1 MSERSDMSR
10 VLRHWFDEGPSTM
23 PDRVV
28 DVIADRIGRQR
39 QRPARRFDWRP
50 AHMSLN
56 LRIAAA
62 VAAVAALG
70 LVGATLL
77 GQLPR
82 ESIATERP
90 STTGLPAIPATA
102 SPSATVSQ
110 PPLSTGGAVV
120 FEHNWPLGRGPH
132 TRIEYLLP
140 DLRGE
145 VLLPGFELEQSTP
158 TWSPDG
164 TRLAFSAWDS
174 NASGPE
180 QLWETDA
187 AGTEPRLLT
196 TGCDPPAC
204 VEEKNPGYSPDG
216 AKVVF
221 IRLAGTPGEIPA
233 SSVVAIRD
241 LATGEVT
248 ELEFDTNAY
257 RRRGRPAHRPRASP
271 LVAGWLD
278 HPVPRPGAR
287 CAPSNPSTA
296 RSASWPP
303 TGRTFAA

>member
-1 MSERSDMSR
+1 MNERSDMSR

-28 DVIADRIGRQR
+28 DVVADRIGRQR

-50 AHMSLN
+50 APMSLN

-70 LVGATLL
+70 LVGATLF
-77 GQLPR
+77 GRLPR
-82 ESIATERP
+82 ESIASQRP

-102 SPSATVSQ
+102 SPSATVPQ

-140 DLRGE
+140 DLRGA
-145 VLLPGFELEQSTP
+145 VLLPGFEREQSTP

-174 NASGPE
+174 NAGGPE

-196 TGCDPPAC
+196 TECEAPSC

-221 IRLAGTPGEIPA
+221 IRLTGTPGEIPV

-241 LATGEVT
+241 LSTGEVT
-248 ELEFDTNAY
+248 ELEFDANNHCW
-257 RRRGRPAHRPRASP
+257 RRRPVHRPRASA
-271 LVAGWLD
+271 LVAGRLD
-278 HPVPRPGAR
+278 PPVPRPRAR
-287 CAPSNPSTA
+287 CGRAT
-296 RSASWPP
+296 RQRRRPP
-303 TGRTFAA
+303 RRRRRDRTFTA